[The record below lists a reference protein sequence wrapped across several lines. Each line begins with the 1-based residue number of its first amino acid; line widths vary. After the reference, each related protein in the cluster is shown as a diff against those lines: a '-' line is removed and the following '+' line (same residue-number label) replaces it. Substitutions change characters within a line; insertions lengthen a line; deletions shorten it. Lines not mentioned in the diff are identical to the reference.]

1 MTPHVLLQLDSKTV
15 PDTPGELRVFLTV
28 RDEMIRLPGFFKY
41 YRDQGVDRFIVVD
54 NGSTDGTTAYLL
66 QQPDVHVFG
75 TTDSFAAAR
84 SGINWMNALTDRY
97 GTGYWCLRVD
107 ADELLVYPHC
117 ERKNLKAF
125 CAFLEA
131 EGSEGIFTF
140 MLDMYPQGSVKD
152 AVCKPDSNF
161 FDVCPCFDKDYR
173 FVDRIH
179 MRGDEPFPRQEVLGG
194 PRTRCFYPDQL
205 NITDAQRKRIHIIR
219 RIIHHLRKRH
229 IPVPQFS
236 IQAPALFKIP
246 LVKWSKGMA
255 YTASTH
261 QIGRLKLSP
270 VTGVLAHF
278 KFFSDFHARA
288 VKAVAE
294 NEHAEGA
301 SEYKR
306 YLARGELSGSLAYAG
321 TQHYTGSASVLSS
334 GLIKTSDSWD
344 KAAV

>member
-15 PDTPGELRVFLTV
+15 PDTPGELRVVMTV
-28 RDEMIRLPGFFKY
+28 HDEMIRLPGFLKY
-41 YRDQGVDRFIVVD
+41 YRALGVDRFLIVD
-54 NGSTDGTTAYLL
+54 HNSSDGTTAYLL
-66 QQPDVHVFG
+66 RQPDVHVFG
-75 TTDSFAAAR
+75 TTDSYSAAR
-84 SGINWMNALTDRY
+84 SAINWMNELSDRY
-97 GTGYWCLRVD
+97 GAGHWCLRVD
-107 ADELLVYPHC
+107 ADELLVFPHC
-117 ERKNLKAF
+117 ERKNLKEF

-140 MLDMYPQGSVKD
+140 MLDMYPQGSIKD

-205 NITDAQRKRIHIIR
+205 NITDAQRKRIHIMR
-219 RIIHHLRKRH
+219 RIMHHLKKRH
-229 IPVPQFS
+229 IPAPKLA
-236 IQAPALFKIP
+236 IQAPALFKVP
-246 LVKWSKGMA
+246 LVKWKKGMA

-261 QIGRLKLSP
+261 QIGRMKLSS
-270 VTGVLAHF
+270 VTAVLAHF

-288 VKAVAE
+288 IKAVE
-294 NEHAEGA
+294 SKQYAEGS
-301 SEYKR
+301 SEYKH
-306 YLARGELSGSLAYAG
+306 YLARGEISGSLTYAG
-321 TQHYTGSASVLSS
+321 TQHYSCSDSLLSC

-344 KAAV
+344 KVAS